1 MCVRSSVVSILKDNG
16 FVQHEFFK
24 CIYSGINGSSYYT
37 VHCCIGALL
46 KIEDNTNTLHVK
58 AVSLL
63 ELLTDSQQ
71 AAGCIQLLI
80 FYGVRHTLTFHID
93 QRFSSKKMLIN
104 IRLRIF

>member
-1 MCVRSSVVSILKDNG
+1 MLFCCNIQKDDC
-16 FVQHEFFK
+16 FVYRKIIK

-63 ELLTDSQQ
+63 D
-71 AAGCIQLLI
+71 
-80 FYGVRHTLTFHID
+80 F
-93 QRFSSKKMLIN
+93 
-104 IRLRIF
+104 